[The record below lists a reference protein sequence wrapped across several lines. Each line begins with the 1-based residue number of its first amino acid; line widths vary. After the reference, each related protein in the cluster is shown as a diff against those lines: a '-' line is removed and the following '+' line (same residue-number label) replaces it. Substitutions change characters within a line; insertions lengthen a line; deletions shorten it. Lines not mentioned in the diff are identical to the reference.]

1 MSKPGWPA
9 WWRIIALSSTIFAV
23 EFAYAVEA
31 GYGTPI
37 LLKTGLQERYATL
50 MWSVSPLLGIV
61 FQGYLGSASD
71 KCTCSW
77 GRRRPFI
84 LLLGIVTV
92 LGLAMFPYGVDIGSN
107 STLVMYT
114 LIVFV
119 IMDFCLDAIQSPCR
133 TYLLDSL
140 SKERTK
146 RGNLMYT
153 IVMDVGATLGGVFS
167 AIPWKRFG
175 GELGDSFETQS
186 KIVFGVTAVLFL
198 VSLLFTVLSVNEK
211 ETRAL
216 REGNETQ
223 LETVI
228 SSCQCCSSID
238 KLKECCSN
246 IGEAASFVK
255 NMSFPFFVLW
265 MFTFLGYFSAS
276 TFYLFFTEY
285 VGSVIY
291 GGVANSDDTNLRNL
305 YDEGVLVGCACL
317 TVCSGSSFVFSIAV
331 DLLLDR
337 YKITLKA
344 LSLFTFLLHLVV
356 IMVALFLPNL
366 YTAVMVS
373 VTTGLLYTGMSCV
386 SFTLA
391 SDFEVR
397 LRLYMYHD
405 PRSIN
410 TSW

>member
-1 MSKPGWPA
+1 MSKPDWPG

-31 GYGTPI
+31 GYGTPT

-50 MWSVSPLLGIV
+50 MWSVSPLLGIL
-61 FQGYLGSASD
+61 FQSYLGSASD

-84 LLLGIVTV
+84 LLLGIATV
-92 LGLAMFPYGVDIGSN
+92 LGLAMFPYGVDMGSK
-107 STLVMYT
+107 SALLVYTLV
-114 LIVFV
+114 VFV
-119 IMDFCLDAIQSPCR
+119 VMDFCLDGIQSPCR
-133 TYLLDSL
+133 MYLLDSL
-140 SKERTK
+140 SEERTK

-153 IVMDVGATLGGVFS
+153 IVMDVGSTLGGVFA
-167 AIPWKRFG
+167 AIPWNRFG
-175 GELGDSFETQS
+175 GELGDSFETQT

-198 VSLLFTVLSVNEK
+198 VSLLFTVLSVNEN

-216 REGNETQ
+216 REGNDQQ
-223 LETVI
+223 LETT
-228 SSCQCCSSID
+228 SCKCCSIAD
-238 KLKECCSN
+238 TLKEFCSS

-255 NMSFPFFVLW
+255 NISFAFFVLW
-265 MFTFLGYFSAS
+265 LFTFFGYFSAF
-276 TFYLFFTEY
+276 TFYLFFTQY

-291 GGVANSDDTNLRNL
+291 GGVANSEDMNLRNL

-317 TVCSGSSFVFSIAV
+317 TVCNGSSVIFSITV
-331 DLLLDR
+331 DFLLNR
-337 YKITLKA
+337 YKIALKS

-356 IMVALFLPNL
+356 VMVAMFVPDL

-373 VTTGLLYTGMSCV
+373 LTTGLLYSTLSCV

-391 SDFEVR
+391 SDFEVQ
-397 LRLYMYHD
+397 LYTYCD
-405 PRSIN
+405 C
-410 TSW
+410 TSLSSG